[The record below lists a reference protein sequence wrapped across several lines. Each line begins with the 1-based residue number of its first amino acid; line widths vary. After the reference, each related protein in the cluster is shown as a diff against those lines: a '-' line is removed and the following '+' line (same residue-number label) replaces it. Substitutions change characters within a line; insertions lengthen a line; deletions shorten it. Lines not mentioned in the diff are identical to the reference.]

1 MLLDS
6 KLLVP
11 VVCFSELVCTG
22 LSAVWAEQH
31 ASTDMTQFLTRTVN
45 KELNA
50 PILFIVKK
58 ERKFEEKNWYITIMY
73 VSMISAILLF
83 CFANSWTSPMF

>member
-1 MLLDS
+1 MISKLLFLVLLDS

-22 LSAVWAEQH
+22 LSAVWAEH
-31 ASTDMTQFLTRTVN
+31 YAWNTLFLPRTVI
-45 KELNA
+45 KDLNA

-58 ERKFEEKNWYITIMY
+58 ERKFEEKKLVYNNY
-73 VSMISAILLF
+73 VCI
-83 CFANSWTSPMF
+83 ND